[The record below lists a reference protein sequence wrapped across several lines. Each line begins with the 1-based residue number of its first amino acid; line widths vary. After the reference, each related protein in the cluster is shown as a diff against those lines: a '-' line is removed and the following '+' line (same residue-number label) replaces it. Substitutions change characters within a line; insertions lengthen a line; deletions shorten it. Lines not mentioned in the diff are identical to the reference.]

1 MTLVSGS
8 RAASQSI
15 DQSARPTLIAASH
28 GTSDAAGQR
37 AVAALVESVALHE
50 AATTVIGGFVDV
62 QQPDVETC
70 LDAAGQA
77 AVIVPLL
84 LSAGYHVNVDLA
96 KAAGA
101 ALLPIVVTGA
111 LGPDRRLARVLA
123 ERLEQA
129 GLRNSDSIVL
139 AAAGSSDAAAV
150 ADCRT
155 AGEYLAEL
163 LGRPVVVAFL
173 SAATP
178 RLSDAVAEE
187 RATHPGR
194 RIIVSTY
201 LLAPGYFADL
211 AASAGADLTTLPLLA
226 DRQPVHPLLTEIVA
240 DLYAVGEAQVTDMF
254 RGPIS
259 AFLPR

>member
-8 RAASQSI
+8 RTSSP
-15 DQSARPTLIAASH
+15 SANQRPTVIAASH
-28 GTSDAAGQR
+28 GTNDPAGQR
-37 AVAALVESVALHE
+37 AVAALVASVS
-50 AATTVIGGFVDV
+50 AADSAATVIGGFVDV

-70 LDAAGQA
+70 LAAAGDA

-96 KAAGA
+96 EAAA
-101 ALLPIVVTGA
+101 TCPCPVTVTGA

-129 GLRNSDSIVL
+129 GLRNSDRIVL

-150 ADCRT
+150 ADCHT
-155 AGEYLAEL
+155 AGEYLAQI

-173 SAATP
+173 SAAKP
-178 RLSDAVAEE
+178 RLHDAVAEE
-187 RATHPGR
+187 RATNPGR

-240 DLYAVGEAQVTDMF
+240 DLHAAGEAQVTDMF
-254 RGPIS
+254 RGSIS
-259 AFLPR
+259 ASSTR